1 MEVEAYH
8 LAGLQEIAILKAQL
22 RELWG
27 TETTRT
33 EYHPQE
39 EGGRHLGFC
48 ESCGAYEV
56 IKARGLC
63 QRCYMRFYR
72 ARRQIIPGFASF
84 SSMILSSLHHC
95 EARVI
100 VKYLMDEVFY

>member
-22 RELWG
+22 SELWG

-39 EGGRHLGFC
+39 DGVDTLVSVRVAEPM
-48 ESCGAYEV
+48 ESLRLVDSVSVV
-56 IKARGLC
+56 I
-63 QRCYMRFYR
+63 
-72 ARRQIIPGFASF
+72 
-84 SSMILSSLHHC
+84 
-95 EARVI
+95 
-100 VKYLMDEVFY
+100 